1 MATFSVT
8 ITNNTTPAISVNLS
22 GSTTYQQFKNSL
34 GGYVY
39 DVKQAYT
46 YSPTLQQ
53 LQGNFRYL
61 KYDSD
66 GNTNVQTILSV
77 IDPYQR
83 FTSLYIDTRE
93 KKFVLDGRDYVR
105 FNMLP
110 NSQLQIKL
118 FCIRISVQDGLDE
131 TSRNN
136 FRQLEFNSDIVG
148 YFEEYQDFL

>member
-1 MATFSVT
+1 MASFSVT

-22 GSTTYQQFKNSL
+22 GTTTYQQFKNSL
-34 GGYVY
+34 GAYVY
-39 DVKQAYT
+39 DVKQTYT
-46 YSPTLQQ
+46 YSPTLEQ

-77 IDPYQR
+77 IDPYQAS
-83 FTSLYIDTRE
+83 TSLYIDTRE
-93 KKFVLDGRDYVR
+93 KKFILDGRDYVR

-118 FCIRISVQDGLDE
+118 FCIRISVQDDLDE
-131 TSRNN
+131 LNRNN
-136 FRQLEFNSDIVG
+136 FRELEFDSDIVG
-148 YFEEYQDFL
+148 YFEQYQDFL